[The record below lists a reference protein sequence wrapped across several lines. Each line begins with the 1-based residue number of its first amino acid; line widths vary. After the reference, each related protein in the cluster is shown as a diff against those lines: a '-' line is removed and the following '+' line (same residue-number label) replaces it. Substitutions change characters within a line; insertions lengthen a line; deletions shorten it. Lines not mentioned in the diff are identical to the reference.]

1 MKEPEF
7 TEMALSEDDKE
18 LSLLYRLSKFISSM
32 SIDEIAD
39 RIVDEVSRTLGVK
52 AAALLCLDEDNER
65 LFTKSFRGR
74 WHCDTCI
81 TREDRIIWSAIE
93 EEKPI
98 VCSDINK
105 AGCFEC
111 AHAESSILVCPLIGK
126 TRPIG
131 AVVLADRETE
141 EFNSNDIKLMMAIS
155 SHAALSIENAQLYRE
170 LEDFLIVAIR
180 SLVKALEASSRWTAG
195 HTERVTEYAVGIGEA
210 MGLSRSQIE
219 RLTICSLLHDIGKI
233 AVPKNV
239 LDKKDLL
246 TSDEV
251 EEIKR
256 HPLVGTEIM
265 KGFIQLQD
273 VVLGIRYH
281 HEFWDGSI
289 GFGLKGDEIP
299 LMARILSVADSYDAM
314 ISERPYKKKKTVDE
328 AIHEIKAQSG
338 KQFDPKVVEAFEQW
352 INQRRHASLP

>member
-1 MKEPEF
+1 MKELEV
-7 TEMALSEDDKE
+7 TERALSEDDKE
-18 LSLLYRLSKFISSM
+18 LSLLYRLSTFLLSM
-32 SIDEIAD
+32 SVDEIAD
-39 RIVDEVSRTLGVK
+39 RMVEEVSHTLGVK

-65 LFTKSFRGR
+65 LLTKSFRGS
-74 WHCDTCI
+74 WHSDTCI

-93 EEKPI
+93 EEKP
-98 VCSDINK
+98 VVFSDLSK
-105 AGCFEC
+105 AGYFEC

-126 TRPIG
+126 TRTIG

-141 EFNSNDIKLMMAIS
+141 EFGSNDIKLMMAIA

-170 LEDFLIVAIR
+170 LEDFLIIAIK

-195 HTERVTEYAVGIGEA
+195 HTERVTEFAVGIGEA
-210 MGLSRSQIE
+210 IGLSKSQIE
-219 RLTICSLLHDIGKI
+219 RLTICALLHDIGKI

-281 HEFWDGSI
+281 HEYWDGTI
-289 GFGLKGDEIP
+289 GLGLKGDEIP

-314 ISERPYKKKKTVDE
+314 ISERPYKTKKTEDE
-328 AIHEIKAQSG
+328 AISEIKAQSG
-338 KQFDPKVVEAFEQW
+338 KQFDPKVVEAFERW
-352 INQRRHASLP
+352 INRRHQASLP